1 MTGAAFPTEIWTIK
15 MNEDLL
21 RTLMVLSTDPV
32 RIVDLY
38 PQLYARSFVMPVFVA
53 GQGDGLQG

>member
-1 MTGAAFPTEIWTIK
+1 

-21 RTLMVLSTDPV
+21 RTLMVLSIDPV

-53 GQGDGLQG
+53 GQGDALQG